1 MKIVFIILSVL
12 IDACVL
18 IFLTKELVK
27 SHKMNKNLEAE
38 IKKANELAL
47 KREEQLK
54 EERELFQ
61 ATLNEKDKLKVD
73 ADEKKR
79 KIRTGNKYDNYINGL
94 NQLRNSA
101 EEGTS
106 DSGKS

>member
-1 MKIVFIILSVL
+1 MKILFTAISIIIDVFVIV
-12 IDACVL
+12 
-18 IFLTKELVK
+18 FLAKELIK
-27 SHKMNKNLEAE
+27 SHRLNKILKKE
-38 IKKANELAL
+38 IKEANELAL
-47 KREEQLK
+47 KHEEQLK

-61 ATLNEKDKLKVD
+61 VTLNKKDKLKVD

-94 NQLRNSA
+94 NQLRNST

-106 DSGKS
+106 DSDKS

>member
-1 MKIVFIILSVL
+1 MKILFTAISIIIDVFVIV
-12 IDACVL
+12 
-18 IFLTKELVK
+18 FLAKELIK
-27 SHKMNKNLEAE
+27 SHRLNKTLKKE
-38 IKKANELAL
+38 IKEANELAL
-47 KREEQLK
+47 KHEEQLK

-61 ATLNEKDKLKVD
+61 VTLNKKDKLKVD

-94 NQLRNSA
+94 NQLRNST

-106 DSGKS
+106 DSDKS